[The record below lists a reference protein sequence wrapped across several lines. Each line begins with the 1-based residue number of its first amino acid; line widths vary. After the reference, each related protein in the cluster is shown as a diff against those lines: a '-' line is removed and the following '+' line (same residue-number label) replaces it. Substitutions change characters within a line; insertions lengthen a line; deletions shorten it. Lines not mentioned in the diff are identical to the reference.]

1 MAQKG
6 EYHNHSKRGMREGL
20 IKRESQ
26 QTKNLVFEPVPRFNF
41 FIVHKKD
48 KFGSFFL
55 SKEIEPDF
63 TILNRNRKCLL
74 LYAYSWIFRH
84 LKPHEQVKSNPFHHV
99 RSHEGVKITVNLR
112 KGCRK
117 MWFSWRKASKFY
129 FFSMTTGVVNIFWFG
144 HTSLLLPLF

>member
-1 MAQKG
+1 MRLFQGLLSRLLGFKWPEMAQKG

-55 SKEIEPDF
+55 SKEIEPD
-63 TILNRNRKCLL
+63 
-74 LYAYSWIFRH
+74 
-84 LKPHEQVKSNPFHHV
+84 
-99 RSHEGVKITVNLR
+99 
-112 KGCRK
+112 
-117 MWFSWRKASKFY
+117 
-129 FFSMTTGVVNIFWFG
+129 
-144 HTSLLLPLF
+144 